1 MKQTKP
7 AHQDQYERMTTAP
20 VGGLILSL
28 SLPGMVATLITSVYN
43 LADTFFVGQL
53 GTSDAA
59 AVAANRAY
67 VDTLLFPF
75 ILPFNLI
82 KAGANSAVTF
92 LVYKTVSRYIVH
104 GDPFAPA
111 RRKAEEV

>member
-1 MKQTKP
+1 M
-7 AHQDQYERMTTAP
+7 
-20 VGGLILSL
+20 
-28 SLPGMVATLITSVYN
+28 
-43 LADTFFVGQL
+43 
-53 GTSDAA
+53 
-59 AVAANRAY
+59 AANRAY

-104 GDPFAPA
+104 GDPFAIPHK
-111 RRKAEEV
+111 KASEA